1 MSSRFYILGAGA
13 IGLFHAHHIRTFLHT
28 PVTLLLRAPTLTQF
42 HAANNTL
49 TIQTSD
55 RTVIGTSTLDAEEP
69 TPDGPPIENLIICTK
84 AHDTLAALDP
94 ISPRLSSN
102 STILLLQNGVL
113 GVYTSLRRSLSS
125 PSTGGPRILLGITT
139 HGVTLTERFT
149 AIHAGDGETSI
160 GDPEQGQVGQ
170 DRVNTFLEHVSR
182 AGWSTTLS
190 YPDFYQKLLL
200 KLVVN
205 TCLNPLTSLFNT
217 PNGSLTTP
225 HGQNLIHLIC
235 KDLSTLFPDLGLS
248 PTELTS
254 HVLDIANRTALNR
267 NSMERDVY
275 AGRRTEVD
283 FLVGYCVELAREREV
298 EVPIL
303 EFLWEAVK
311 MREEIGMRMKREAQ
325 KLR

>member
-13 IGLFHAHHIRTFLHT
+13 IGLFHAHHIRTLLHS
-28 PVTLLLRAPTLTQF
+28 PVTLLLRSPTLTQF
-42 HAANNTL
+42 HATNNTL
-49 TIQTSD
+49 TI
-55 RTVIGTSTLDAEEP
+55 RTPDQALIGTSTLDAEEP

-84 AHDTLAALDP
+84 SHDTLAALEP
-94 ISPRLSSN
+94 ITPRLSST

-113 GVYTSLRRSLSS
+113 GVYNHLRRSLSP

-139 HGVTLTERFT
+139 HGVTLTERF
-149 AIHAGDGETSI
+149 AAVHAGDGETSI
-160 GDPEQGQVGQ
+160 GDPESGQAGQ
-170 DRVNTFLEHVSR
+170 DRVNAFLEHVSR
-182 AGWSTTLS
+182 AGWSITHS
-190 YPDFYQKLLL
+190 YPEFYQQLLI

-217 PNGSLTTP
+217 PNGTLTTA
-225 HGQNLIHLIC
+225 HGQHLIHLIC
-235 KDLSTLFPDLGLS
+235 KDLSTLFPDLGRS

-283 FLVGYCVELAREREV
+283 FLVGYCVELARERGV

-311 MREEIGMRMKREAQ
+311 MREEIGMRMHSGASQ
-325 KLR
+325 TF